1 MATRKVID
9 IVQEGEKVYPKAH
22 AQATYMSDGKTVED
36 AINEIGVG
44 GYEPYVIGAFT
55 LANIVDAYEND
66 GVLSIDAE
74 AFAEELEYITTAAEF
89 GIPVS
94 IMEHESMPQSSIRAS
109 RVVRDELLYLE
120 FPYLG
125 GSFLL
130 EWPIG
135 GGQIDISYQGASID
149 VNGQKYSGA
158 YNHIDLGAVV
168 REVKINGETYSPNQ
182 TGQVDLGNIEAGEGS
197 STPTIYYLQSLTF
210 EEVLGILEGT
220 GGSVIYPQDEDIY
233 AEDIA
238 ALQNAA
244 VNGLRIAMTSLPGA
258 DVTIVA
264 SYAYWE
270 NDSYIISF
278 PYADGSIELEF
289 WDDRGTG
296 IAVRFDGTRIQL
308 NGTTYS
314 SSKPSEP
321 IDLGNIGGGATTKPY
336 VLQAVS
342 LEELTASSV
351 GEHTLYFRD
360 YQKVGEDLTAL
371 QKAAIGEGV
380 VAMSYPNADGGTLG
394 HIYSTA
400 VKADGEEYGAD
411 VQFYLNGATFTLYYP
426 LAPSDENSDINIS
439 VLRQGEKEVIDNPG
453 EISEMKPNVI
463 YKIPWNTNVIIHSFA
478 PAEVND
484 NRKLAVCDVF
494 TAILELGSI
503 SVSESPNLTAP
514 ENIMWP
520 NGEIPVITEGYWIL
534 SITRYTEYSGVV
546 GEPFE
551 EYYGELT
558 PFKPLN

>member
-1 MATRKVID
+1 MSFNSKRTGAEMEALLDKV
-9 IVQEGEKVYPKAH
+9 ENL
-22 AQATYMSDGKTVED
+22 S
-36 AINEIGVG
+36 G
-44 GYEPYVIGAFT
+44 GYEPYVISAFT

-74 AFAEELEYITTAAEF
+74 AFAEELDYITTAAEF

-94 IMEHESMPQSSIRAS
+94 IMENDSMPQSSIRAS

-130 EWPIG
+130 ECPIG
-135 GGQIDISYQGASID
+135 GGQIDITYQGTSID
-149 VNGQKYSGA
+149 VNGQTHSGT

-182 TGQVDLGNIEAGEGS
+182 AGQVDLGNIEGS

-289 WDDRGTG
+289 WDDMGTG

-321 IDLGNIGGGATTKPY
+321 IDLGNIGGGTTTKPY

-342 LEELTASSV
+342 LEELTGLNV
-351 GEHTLYFRD
+351 GGYTLDYRD

-380 VAMSYPNADGGTLG
+380 VAMSYPNNEGGTLG
-394 HIYSTA
+394 YIYSTA

-411 VQFYLNGATFTLYYP
+411 VQFYLNGATFTLHYP
-426 LAPSDENSDINIS
+426 LAPSDENSDIQVS
-439 VLRQGEKEVIDNPG
+439 VLRQGVREVVEVNSGLNLNTID
-453 EISEMKPNVI
+453 MMRPNVI
-463 YKIPWNTNVIIHSFA
+463 YKVSLCSEVQIDSFS
-478 PAEVND
+478 NLGLD
-484 NRKLAVCDVF
+484 NEIYSEF
-494 TAILELGSI
+494 TAILDLENTEIDDEPPSLTI
-503 SVSESPNLTAP
+503 SEDIQWA
-514 ENIMWP
+514 
-520 NGEIPVITEGYWIL
+520 NGEIPVITEGLWWL
-534 SITRYTEYSGVV
+534 SIVRLAKTLTEFSAEYVYLGV
-546 GEPFE
+546 
-551 EYYGELT
+551 LT
-558 PFKPLN
+558 PFSL

>member
-44 GYEPYVIGAFT
+44 GYEPYVISAFT
-55 LANIVDAYEND
+55 LANIVDAYENG
-66 GVLSIDAE
+66 GVLGVNAE
-74 AFAEELEYITTAAEF
+74 AFAEELDYITTAAEF

-109 RVVRDELLYLE
+109 RIVRDELLYLE

-125 GSFLL
+125 GSFFL
-130 EWPIG
+130 ECPIG
-135 GGQIDISYQGASID
+135 SGLIDITYQGASID

-168 REVKINGETYSPNQ
+168 REVKINGDTYSPNQ
-182 TGQVDLGNIEAGEGS
+182 TGQVDLGNIEAGESS
-197 STPTIYYLQSLTF
+197 STTIYYLQSIELET
-210 EEVLGILEGT
+210 VLGTLEG
-220 GGSVIYPQDEDIY
+220 GGSSAYPQDEDLY
-233 AEDIA
+233 AQDIA
-238 ALQNAA
+238 AIQNAA
-244 VNGLRIAMTSLPGA
+244 INGLRIAMFHNSKDA
-258 DVTIVA
+258 TIVA
-264 SYAYWE
+264 SEVSWE
-270 NDSYIISF
+270 DGYMLTF
-278 PYADGSIELEF
+278 PYADGSIQLEL
-289 WDDRGTG
+289 WDNMGTG
-296 IAVRFDGTRIQL
+296 ITISFIGTRIQL

-314 SSKPSEP
+314 SNKPYEP
-321 IDLGNIGGGATTKPY
+321 INLGDVGGGTTTKPY

-342 LEELTASSV
+342 LGELTASSV
-351 GEHTLYFRD
+351 GEHTLYDRD

-380 VAMSYPNADGGTLG
+380 VAMSYPNNEGGTLG
-394 HIYSTA
+394 YIYSTA
-400 VKADGEEYGAD
+400 VKAGGEEYGAD
-411 VQFYLNGATFTLYYP
+411 VQFYLNGATFTLHYP

-439 VLRQGEKEVIDNPG
+439 VLRQGEKEVIYVDTA
-453 EISEMKPNVI
+453 EIQEMKPNVI
-463 YKIPWNTNVIIHSFA
+463 YKIPLNTQVTIHSFA
-478 PAEVND
+478 PAEVD
-484 NRKLAVCDVF
+484 DMRKGAAYDVF
-494 TAILELGSI
+494 TAILEL
-503 SVSESPNLTAP
+503 ENTFDDDSPIITIVD
-514 ENIMWP
+514 NIMWP

-546 GEPFE
+546 GEPYV